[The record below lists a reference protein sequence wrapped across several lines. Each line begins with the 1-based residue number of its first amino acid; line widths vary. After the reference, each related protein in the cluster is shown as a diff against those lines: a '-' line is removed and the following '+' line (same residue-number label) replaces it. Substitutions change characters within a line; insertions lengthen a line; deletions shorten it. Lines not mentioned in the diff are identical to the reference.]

1 MKINPVNCVKKKTA
15 VLYHNKNILNVAKQ
29 KTIKIH

>member
-1 MKINPVNCVKKKTA
+1 MKINSVNCVKKKA
-15 VLYHNKNILNVAKQ
+15 AMLHHNKNILNVAKQ